1 MRVLQNCFHVLHKNC
16 IFLDFG
22 KESFISFDQVMSIVE
37 GFLTWN
43 KELYSDPQ
51 HFETCEEEFMMY
63 QGLSKANIPET
74 I

>member
-1 MRVLQNCFHVLHKNC
+1 
-16 IFLDFG
+16 
-22 KESFISFDQVMSIVE
+22 MSIVE
-37 GFLTWN
+37 GFLTCN